1 MTECSKCAQEI
12 HPLIRAIAQ
21 PLSMC
26 KTCFRKSMRGH
37 PFPVAPADHTDRDE
51 YLENLGLTVP
61 PADQI
66 MDVRYFAR
74 AIGIQREGKLRLQI
88 VGDPMHWQM
97 YKQLKEILLRVEYLN
112 ACVRPFVVDRAKAF
126 IVLEILAEIEKLL
139 KLKKFFW
146 TGNNVWEVSSFREKE
161 DQVNVLM
168 ILQDQCLEEL
178 ERVRDQVFKGEFPPT
193 SMRRVRDSRKEGD
206 FLMFTELRALYADA
220 LGDELLAFARCI
232 ATQGD
237 VNSLLPEHLHVKMK
251 TSEKLEWVSTG
262 VNALRN
268 ASVLFGW
275 IGKFAQV
282 TTAASYVTCFTSAL
296 GVGFDVFHYK
306 KDSKHLDNLEKMIE
320 IMTGPDLSIA
330 HGNPERRQELLDQ
343 IMADLAEASQAHEVT
358 LSYGESDE
366 QKVFN
371 AFGFEVPVIT
381 QDKIVDKKLT
391 MADWY
396 EKYAEYGG
404 KVDWSQ
410 VQDLEFH
417 TESLKRGKNLRV
429 AKIIAGTI
437 GATAAVAA
445 IIFTGGAAA
454 IVIVGVGVASAVAV
468 NGAAA
473 KRIYDWTTEFD
484 RRWLTAACL
493 LEAAKADV
501 LKNLAGRSLAD
512 AVSEDR
518 ALVVHSS
525 ARDELKQLKVIDS
538 DQELLFLFF
547 SDGFMALQYK
557 LAQKLGAS

>member
-1 MTECSKCAQEI
+1 MTECSKCGEEV
-12 HPLIRAIAQ
+12 HPLIRAVAQ
-21 PLSMC
+21 PLTMC
-26 KTCFRKSMRGH
+26 KTCFRKGMRGH
-37 PFPVAPADHTDRDE
+37 PFPVAPSDHTDRNE

-61 PADQI
+61 EDKI

-74 AIGIQREGKLRLQI
+74 AIGIQREGKLRLQF

-97 YKQLKEILLRVEYLN
+97 YKQLKEILLRYEYVN

-126 IVLEILAEIEKLL
+126 IVGQLVAEVQRLL

-168 ILQDQCLEEL
+168 ILWDQCMEEL
-178 ERVRDQVFKGEFPPT
+178 ERCRDRVFQADFPPT
-193 SMRRVRDSRKEGD
+193 SMRRVKDAREEGS
-206 FLMFTELRALYADA
+206 FVVFEELRERYADA
-220 LGDELLAFARCI
+220 LGEELLEFARCI
-232 ATQGD
+232 DSFED
-237 VNSLLPEHLHVKMK
+237 VNSLLPAHLHVVMK

-262 VNALRN
+262 FNALKN
-268 ASVLFGW
+268 ASTLVGW
-275 IGKFAQV
+275 IGKFAEV
-282 TTAASYVTCFTSAL
+282 TTAASYVTCFTSAV

-306 KDSKHLDNLEKMIE
+306 KDSKHLENLQKMIE

-330 HGNPERRQELLDQ
+330 HGDPARRQRLLDE
-343 IMADLAEASQAHEVT
+343 ILADLAEASQAHEVT
-358 LSYGESDE
+358 ITYPEEPDE
-366 QKVFN
+366 KVFN
-371 AFGFEVPVIT
+371 PLGIEIPVIT
-381 QDKIVDKKLT
+381 KEKTVDKKLT

-417 TESLKRGKNLRV
+417 TASLKRGKNLRV
-429 AKIIAGTI
+429 AKIIAGSI

-454 IVIVGVGVASAVAV
+454 IVIAGVGVAAAVAT
-468 NGAAA
+468 NAAA
-473 KRIYDWTTEFD
+473 VKRVYDWTDEFD

-501 LKNLAGRSLAD
+501 LKTLAGTSLAD
-512 AVSEDR
+512 AVSKDR
-518 ALVVHSS
+518 ALVVRST
-525 ARDELKQLKVIDS
+525 ARDQLKELKVIDT
-538 DQELLFLFF
+538 DEELLFLFF
-547 SDGFMALQYK
+547 SDGFMSLQYK
-557 LAQKLGAS
+557 LAQKLAAS